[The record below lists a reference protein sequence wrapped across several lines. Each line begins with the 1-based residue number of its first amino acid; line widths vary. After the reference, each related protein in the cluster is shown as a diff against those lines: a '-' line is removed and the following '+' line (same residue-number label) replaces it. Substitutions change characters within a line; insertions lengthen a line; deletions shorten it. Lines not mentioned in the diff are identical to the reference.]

1 MPLSFFKDLKMTPI
15 EDKSTL
21 DLIKSLLAEA
31 AKARNELNCAEGD
44 LAKAK
49 NRLSFILMLINE
61 VIKREN

>member
-15 EDKSTL
+15 EDKSNSEL
-21 DLIKSLLAEA
+21 LKSLLAEA